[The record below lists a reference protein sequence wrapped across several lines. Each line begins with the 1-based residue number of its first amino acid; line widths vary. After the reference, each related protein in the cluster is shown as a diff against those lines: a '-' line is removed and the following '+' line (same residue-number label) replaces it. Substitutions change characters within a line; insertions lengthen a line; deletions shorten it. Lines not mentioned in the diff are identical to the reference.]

1 MREPKKEP
9 PKCVFFL
16 QTHHW
21 GPASLLWWMVDVGGM
36 EGTYLSLTLDEV
48 SFSSSIKWGPEP
60 ITQRFL

>member
-1 MREPKKEP
+1 MRLLP
-9 PKCVFFL
+9 PDS
-16 QTHHW
+16 
-21 GPASLLWWMVDVGGM
+21 SLGSCLFAMVDVGGM